1 VARRSRDYA
10 RELARPSAWR
20 PTLKRGAAAAGD
32 VRRMRL
38 SPRLWIGGGLAL
50 LLVLVAILAPV
61 LAPFDPIEVD
71 TSRLLRGPNPVNWFG
86 TDDLGRDIFSRVI
99 WGSRISLTV
108 GLISVTIGLVFGTA
122 LGLITGFRG
131 GWVDLLLMRFVDA
144 LLAFPGLVLALA
156 ITAALGPQIQNVMIA
171 IGILAVPNYARLTR
185 GQVIAIRHRDFILAA
200 RAVGVPSARLVLR
213 HIFPNIVNPLIVAAS
228 LAIGF
233 AILAEAG
240 LSFLGLGSQP
250 PSPSWGQDIAY
261 SQRQVVHGRWWTI
274 AAPGTA
280 IFLAI
285 FAFNMLGDGLRDAL
299 DPRLRRRG

>member
-1 VARRSRDYA
+1 VRASG
-10 RELARPSAWR
+10 WR
-20 PTLKRGAAAAGD
+20 PTFERGMVVARD
-32 VRRMRL
+32 VRRARV
-38 SPRLWIGGGLAL
+38 SPRLWIGGGLAAF
-50 LLVLVAILAPV
+50 LVLVALLAPV

-71 TSRLLRGPNPVNWFG
+71 TARILMPPNSANWLG
-86 TDDLGRDIFSRVI
+86 TDDLGRDILSRVV

-108 GLISVTIGLVFGTA
+108 GLISVSIGLVFGTA
-122 LGLITGFRG
+122 LGLVTGFRG
-131 GWVDLLLMRFVDA
+131 GRIDLLLMRVVDA
-144 LLAFPGLVLALA
+144 ILAFPGLVLALA

-171 IGILAVPNYARLTR
+171 IGILSVPNYARLTR
-185 GQVIAIRHRDFILAA
+185 GQVISIRHRDFILAA
-200 RAVGVPSARLVLR
+200 RAVGVTPRRIVFR
-213 HIFPNIVNPLIVAAS
+213 HILPNIVNPLIVAAS

-250 PSPSWGQDIAY
+250 PAPSWGQDIAY

>member
-1 VARRSRDYA
+1 MARRSRSYA
-10 RELARPSAWR
+10 RDLVHASGWR
-20 PTLKRGAAAAGD
+20 PTFERGMVVARD
-32 VRRMRL
+32 VRHARL
-38 SPRLWIGGGLAL
+38 SPRLWIGGGLAV
-50 LLVLVAILAPV
+50 LLVLVALLAPV
-61 LAPFDPIEVD
+61 LAPYDPIEVD
-71 TSRLLRGPNPVNWFG
+71 TARILMPPNPANWLG
-86 TDDLGRDIFSRVI
+86 TDDLGRDILSRVV
-99 WGSRISLTV
+99 WGSRLSLTV
-108 GLISVTIGLVFGTA
+108 GFISVSIGLVFGTT
-122 LGLITGFRG
+122 LGLVTGFRG
-131 GWVDLLLMRFVDA
+131 GWIDLLLMRVVDA

-171 IGILAVPNYARLTR
+171 IGILSVPNYARLTR
-185 GQVIAIRHRDFILAA
+185 GQVISIRHRDFILAA
-200 RAVGVPSARLVLR
+200 RAVGVTPKRIVFRHVL
-213 HIFPNIVNPLIVAAS
+213 PNIVNPLIVAAS

>member
-1 VARRSRDYA
+1 MAKRGDGYA
-10 RELARPSAWR
+10 DPLAPTSSWR
-20 PTLKRGAAAAGD
+20 PTLARGVRAARRAKAA
-32 VRRMRL
+32 RL
-38 SPRLWIGGGLAL
+38 GPRLWIGGGLVIVLALVAL
-50 LLVLVAILAPV
+50 LAPF

-71 TSRLLRGPNPVNWFG
+71 TSRLLLPPNAANWLG
-86 TDDLGRDIFSRVI
+86 TDDLGRDILSRVI
-99 WGSRISLTV
+99 WGSRISLSV
-108 GLISVTIGLVFGTA
+108 GLISVTIGLIFGTT
-122 LGLITGFRG
+122 LGLVTGFRG
-131 GWVDLLLMRFVDA
+131 GWVDLILMRVVDA

-171 IGILAVPNYARLTR
+171 IGILSVPNYARLTR
-185 GQVIAIRHRDFILAA
+185 GQVISLRRRDFVLAA
-200 RAVGVPSARLVLR
+200 HAVGVPPRRIVLR
-213 HIFPNIVNPLIVAAS
+213 HVLPNILNPIIVAAS

-285 FAFNMLGDGLRDAL
+285 FAFNMLGDGLRDLL